1 MRYAFQHVED
11 CLVAK
16 FILTSP
22 NEEWHLKFVEV
33 ASNKG
38 ESDVDDILDYFAV
51 VGGEDESP

>member
-1 MRYAFQHVED
+1 M
-11 CLVAK
+11 VAK
-16 FILTSP
+16 FMYTWSP